1 MLLNLKTIHKPATRD
16 EAAALLAQPGT
27 YPLYG
32 GAALQRG
39 ARDDVLSAVDLSALG
54 LASVRD
60 SDNSL
65 RLGSMLTLE
74 QARQAC
80 LERAGDHPRLGA
92 IAAMLAEDM
101 PETLR
106 STYTVGDLLVER
118 HPQSAT
124 LTLLLA
130 LGAVIKRLDV
140 EMHFTMNAWLGAR
153 KDVAR
158 YLIEHVRVTR
168 GSRHAAVAYEKV
180 ARTPADAP
188 IVAAVACA
196 EARDAGRPYVALA
209 LCGTAPTPALQVEV
223 ARALDAGVAIDA
235 ALDKLVLDPPS
246 DPWGSRAY
254 RIEMARVV
262 ARRALARALEE
273 VQ

>member
-1 MLLNLKTIHKPATRD
+1 MLLNLKTIHKPTTLD
-16 EAAALLAQPGT
+16 EAAALLTQPGT

-39 ARDDVLSAVDLSALG
+39 SREDVLAAVDLSALG
-54 LASVRD
+54 LASVQD

-65 RLGSMLTLE
+65 RLGSMLTME

-80 LERAGDHPRLGA
+80 LERSGEYPRLGA
-92 IAAMLAEDM
+92 LASMLAEDM

-106 STYTVGDLLVER
+106 NTFTLGDLLVER
-118 HPQSAT
+118 NPQSAA

-140 EMHFTMNAWLGAR
+140 EMHFTMSAWLGAR
-153 KDVAR
+153 EDVAR
-158 YLIEHVRVTR
+158 YLTGHVRVTR
-168 GSRHAAVAYEKV
+168 GPQRAAVAYEKV

-196 EARDAGRPYVALA
+196 EPRDTGRPYVELA
-209 LCGTAPTPALQVEV
+209 LCGAAPTPALQVEV
-223 ARALDAGVAIDA
+223 AQALDAGLPIDA
-235 ALDKLVLDPPS
+235 ALDKLMLDPPS

-262 ARRALARALEE
+262 AQRALARALEQ